1 MPLLYAVVSR
11 GNVILAKHASCPGN
25 FVEVTEQILSKINIK
40 ENSKLTYSHSRYLFH
55 YVCEDGLIY
64 LCISDDDFE
73 RSRAFG
79 FLNEIKRR
87 FQTTYGRRAQT
98 ALPYAMNSDFSMV
111 LAAEMKAFST
121 DDNKV
126 ARMQGQMEDLK
137 TIMVRN
143 IDSLQQRGEKL
154 ELLIDRSENLEA
166 GAVSFRTRSH
176 HLERAMCW
184 KNVKITVALVCL
196 ACLILFIIIT
206 ASCGGF
212 TYYKCK

>member
-1 MPLLYAVVSR
+1 MPLLYSVVSR
-11 GNVILAKHASCPGN
+11 GTIILAKHASCPGN
-25 FVEVTEQILSKINIK
+25 FVEVTEQILSKINVK
-40 ENSKLTYSHSRYLFH
+40 ENSKLTYSHSHYLFH

-64 LCISDDDFE
+64 LCISEDDFE

-126 ARMQGQMEDLK
+126 ARMQTQVEDLK
-137 TIMVRN
+137 NIMVRN
-143 IDSLQQRGEKL
+143 IDGLQQRGEKL

-176 HLERAMCW
+176 QLERAMCL
-184 KNVKITVALVCL
+184 KNAKITIILVGL
-196 ACLILFIIIT
+196 AGLVLFIIVT

>member
-1 MPLLYAVVSR
+1 MPLLYSVIAR
-11 GNVILAKHASCPGN
+11 GTVILAKHASCPGN
-25 FVEVTEQILSKINIK
+25 FVEVTEQILSKVNSK
-40 ENSKLTYSHSRYLFH
+40 ENSKLTYSHARYLFH
-55 YVCEDGLIY
+55 YICEDGLIY

-87 FQTTYGRRAQT
+87 FQVTYGRRAQT

-111 LAAEMKAFST
+111 LAAEMKAFSA
-121 DDNKV
+121 DDKV
-126 ARMQGQMEDLK
+126 MRMQAQVEDLK

-143 IDSLQQRGEKL
+143 IDSLNQRGEKL

-176 HLERAMCW
+176 HLERAMCL
-184 KNVKITVALVCL
+184 KNAKITIMLAGLGVLV
-196 ACLILFIIIT
+196 LFIIVT